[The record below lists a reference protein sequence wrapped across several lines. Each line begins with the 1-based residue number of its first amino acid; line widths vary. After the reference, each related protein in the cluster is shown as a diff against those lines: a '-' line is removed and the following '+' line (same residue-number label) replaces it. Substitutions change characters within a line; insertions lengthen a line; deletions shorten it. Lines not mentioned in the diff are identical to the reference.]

1 MEQGNM
7 KHNAL
12 TAIAAADVII
22 DGQADAPRNYAE
34 ALTQMVADGWADR
47 LPMDVK
53 GRPSGDVAAAKSEV
67 QAAYKAAGVTGAPAL
82 RQRVLRLTYALH
94 ILAANGRREDEADD
108 AYVTRVGRI
117 RNMANAGD
125 RAQIDKA
132 LAGSDAK
139 AKRRG
144 TKGPKAGRKGGKGG
158 KTDTPEVP
166 EVPMSPADRWTAAV
180 AALIPALIEAR
191 DAAEACN
198 AEGVRRT
205 KASQQQVKHRVTEV
219 LAALAV

>member
-1 MEQGNM
+1 M
-7 KHNAL
+7 KNAL

-125 RAQIDKA
+125 RAQIDRA
-132 LAGSDAK
+132 LAGADAK

-144 TKGPKAGRKGGKGG
+144 TKGPKVKGGKGG
-158 KTDTPEVP
+158 KGGKVETPEVP
-166 EVPMSPADRWTAAV
+166 EVPVSAADRWTNAV

-191 DAAEACN
+191 NAAEACN
-198 AEGVRRT
+198 AEGVKRT
-205 KASQQQVKHRVTEV
+205 KASQQQVKHRITEV

>member
-1 MEQGNM
+1 M

-125 RAQIDKA
+125 RTQIDKA
-132 LAGSDAK
+132 LAGEDKK

-144 TKGPKAGRKGGKGG
+144 PQRKKRKKDDGGDGG
-158 KTDTPEVP
+158 DGGNGGDTTPP
-166 EVPMSPADRWTAAV
+166 APMTPADRWTAAV